1 MLLLLI
7 SFIFS
12 CYNYNK
18 IINTIKF
25 LKIIFTLILIY
36 IYHKIYGKINNYLIN
51 NVYQQIVNSDCYTIK
66 FTQWIVS
73 RIEILYLDY
82 ERPIW
87 LQYFNNIY
95 EKCNAHNIDYT
106 IKTFNN
112 DFSNFMKFNE
122 YIKNDSIVLVGS
134 GSIGQVYKA
143 ITHDNKEIA
152 IKCKH
157 PNIENNF
164 FVIYYFLSSLQFVM
178 NNFPL
183 IKEYWSIPINLGDFF
198 KSIKSQTNFNQEAQ
212 YMKKAYKFLEN
223 EDDFI
228 VPECIMHSK
237 NIIIMSYEEGNSIE
251 ELNITGYGKNKITIM
266 LLLLLR
272 HLIYIKG
279 FLHADLHQG
288 NWKVK
293 KTSNN
298 HYKIILFDFGICCDF
313 SDNKKMI
320 DFLRNFFYAWDKAD
334 YKTLVSTLKY
344 FIDYSIHDMDY
355 INKNCLR
362 ELEETLKNASLRPV
376 NVTSVS
382 KNILSWS
389 RKNSIILNSIFLD
402 ILLTS
407 SLLEKTFKKYGII
420 GVKDYSKGDF
430 NFVENCF
437 KSDWLDW
444 INFMN
449 TYKCFPE
456 LNEYMQQKIID
467 EDIQFNQLFYK
478 IDDKILK
485 KKEELVIDF

>member
-1 MLLLLI
+1 
-7 SFIFS
+7 
-12 CYNYNK
+12 
-18 IINTIKF
+18 
-25 LKIIFTLILIY
+25 
-36 IYHKIYGKINNYLIN
+36 
-51 NVYQQIVNSDCYTIK
+51 
-66 FTQWIVS
+66 
-73 RIEILYLDY
+73 
-82 ERPIW
+82 
-87 LQYFNNIY
+87 
-95 EKCNAHNIDYT
+95 
-106 IKTFNN
+106 
-112 DFSNFMKFNE
+112 
-122 YIKNDSIVLVGS
+122 
-134 GSIGQVYKA
+134 
-143 ITHDNKEIA
+143 
-152 IKCKH
+152 
-157 PNIENNF
+157 
-164 FVIYYFLSSLQFVM
+164 
-178 NNFPL
+178 
-183 IKEYWSIPINLGDFF
+183 
-198 KSIKSQTNFNQEAQ
+198 
-212 YMKKAYKFLEN
+212 MKKAYKFLEN